1 MAKVPTIE
9 EIKNCNCAYVYLS
22 NTTEKPAQIFIQGT
36 FEQVINDDEYLI
48 IKTNQQYGVFK
59 SSEVTGIHF
68 FRH

>member
-22 NTTEKPAQIFIQGT
+22 STADKPTQILIQGT

-48 IKTNQQYGVFK
+48 IKTNHQYGVFK
-59 SSEVTGIHF
+59 SSEVSGIHF
-68 FRH
+68 FRN